1 MMDAYRMLDRTS
13 QVILVQGDSSV
24 REVQGDS
31 TAVCYNLSS
40 VYFLRT
46 REKHNYCV
54 NKEVACQ
61 SALESDALFV
71 PSTMESSAEKKKEQT

>member
-13 QVILVQGDSSV
+13 QVILVQGDASD
-24 REVQGDS
+24 G

-54 NKEVACQ
+54 NKEVASQ
-61 SALESDALFV
+61 SSLESDALFV